1 MQEGLSSQ
9 EKQEPTPIPNP
20 ESVEKSWPETA
31 IQTLIRTPFSESES
45 ALLPAFEDIQNDP
58 HKQQIELLAAIGLV
72 QGGNNGK
79 YHPNNHVRCSD
90 FVRVMVDLYRY
101 QLGYDLNSTNGLTDK
116 QLLSLQ
122 NPDSLLAKKLNTAKE
137 LGLLEG
143 VAPLTRDIAIT
154 PLQVQQIINN
164 ALALH
169 LNFGQTEKIKL
180 IDTSKSVLTKSEMA
194 KILAEIFQLDEKPKG
209 EPFSDIS
216 NHQHQTAITKLA
228 QLGVVAGR
236 NGKFYPNND
245 VLRADGIVMIANSML
260 VQQRK
265 ALVINNFYHL
275 NRIADVTYFAAY
287 APHLEYLLDHEI
299 WTSLLHSTQ
308 SGNLFI
314 PDAVLT
320 QWEAY
325 SLVAKAAGIKIL
337 NPDSWATTKPITR
350 GQLAELLV
358 EAFDFSPQVQEP
370 NPTST
375 LSEQKSERWSTEQEK
390 KKSLLVSLL
399 KDAVNEL

>member
-1 MQEGLSSQ
+1 M
-9 EKQEPTPIPNP
+9 
-20 ESVEKSWPETA
+20 
-31 IQTLIRTPFSESES
+31 
-45 ALLPAFEDIQNDP
+45 
-58 HKQQIELLAAIGLV
+58 
-72 QGGNNGK
+72 QGGKNGK

-101 QLGYDLNSTNGLTDK
+101 QLGYDLSSTNGLTDK

-154 PLQVQQIINN
+154 SLQVQQIINN

-194 KILAEIFQLDEKPKG
+194 KILAEIFQLDEQPKG
-209 EPFSDIS
+209 ELFRDIR
-216 NHQHQTAITKLA
+216 NHKYHSAITKLA

-236 NGKFYPNND
+236 NGNFYPDND
-245 VLRADGIVMIANSML
+245 VLRADGIIMIANSML
-260 VQQRK
+260 IQQRK

-287 APHLEYLLDHEI
+287 APHLEYLLEHEI
-299 WTSLLHSTQ
+299 
-308 SGNLFI
+308 
-314 PDAVLT
+314 
-320 QWEAY
+320 
-325 SLVAKAAGIKIL
+325 
-337 NPDSWATTKPITR
+337 
-350 GQLAELLV
+350 
-358 EAFDFSPQVQEP
+358 
-370 NPTST
+370 
-375 LSEQKSERWSTEQEK
+375 
-390 KKSLLVSLL
+390 
-399 KDAVNEL
+399 